1 MQTETKPE
9 TTVAL
14 DPNCRFSTF
23 CEADDLSGWDCRL
36 CGCHSRLI
44 DDDELSSA
52 AATTDPLRGQAILVR
67 DLRQTVAGLR
77 DELSQR
83 RQQWEEQNASLI
95 AQARGAEQ
103 ELAAQETRLREMG
116 LERFQ
121 ETGDK
126 KPGFGV
132 EVKMFSEPRYEQ
144 DQALEWAVEHKLA
157 LTLDKKAFEGIAKHG
172 AIPFVRFEQVYRA
185 QIASDLSKALEGE

>member
-14 DPNCRFSTF
+14 DTNCRFSTF
-23 CEADDLSGWDCRL
+23 CEADPRLGCDLCIS
-36 CGCHSRLI
+36 HSRLI
-44 DDDELSSA
+44 DDNELSRA
-52 AATTDPLRGQAILVR
+52 AATDPLRGQAVLVR

-103 ELAAQETRLREMG
+103 ELAEQESRLREMG

-126 KPGFGV
+126 RPGLGV

-144 DQALEWAVEHKLA
+144 DQALEWAIEHKLA
-157 LTLDKKAFEGIAKHG
+157 LSLDRKAFEGMAKHG

-185 QIASDLSKALEGE
+185 QIASDLSKALEG